1 VKYCTYVYVYNI
13 IQPKHAPSAFHLLPE
28 LCTLPLKL
36 LPQVIETP
44 AQQAGS
50 REICG
55 ALYNTTPGFAGPT
68 NRICGYN
75 PHIYIYLYIYAICMW
90 GYSMYKLFT
99 RRDAPPSNSARMNSC
114 GG

>member
-1 VKYCTYVYVYNI
+1 MITKHAHALCVKYCTYVYVYNI

-44 AQQAGS
+44 AKQAGS
-50 REICG
+50 REIRG
-55 ALYNTTPGFAGPT
+55 DLYNTTPGFAGPT

-75 PHIYIYLYIYAICMW
+75 P
-90 GYSMYKLFT
+90 
-99 RRDAPPSNSARMNSC
+99 
-114 GG
+114 